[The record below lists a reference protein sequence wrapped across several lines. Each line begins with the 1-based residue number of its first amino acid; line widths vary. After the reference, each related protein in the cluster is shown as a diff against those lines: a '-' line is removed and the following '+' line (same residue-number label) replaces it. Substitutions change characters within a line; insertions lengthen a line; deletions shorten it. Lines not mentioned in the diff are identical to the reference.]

1 MVPSI
6 LCNRVA
12 LLHAIH
18 VAQVDTLTTARGY
31 VVSQRMVKEQIT
43 PQDFSEREKG
53 AAMSREDIKFFET
66 LESGVIHLEGQHYEM
81 PLPFKH
87 QNIQL
92 PNNYAQ
98 AEKRLTDQKS
108 V

>member
-1 MVPSI
+1 MYE
-6 LCNRVA
+6 L
-12 LLHAIH
+12 
-18 VAQVDTLTTARGY
+18 
-31 VVSQRMVKEQIT
+31 
-43 PQDFSEREKG
+43 DFCEREKG
-53 AAMSREDIKFFET
+53 TAMSCEDIKFCEM
-66 LESGVIHLEGQHYEM
+66 ESGIVHLEDLHYEM

-98 AEKRLTDQKS
+98 AEKRLTALKN